1 MQEVHRGYIYRFDNG
16 NGTTRLALAV
26 GSEARATDKMS
37 SILMLCDTGIGH
49 DVVKLNLDDLGSYYV
64 HCGMITYTRRDYLVE
79 EIGPLPFNKM
89 EKIDRIMASELALL
103 DGVVE
108 KARFYENAYNDL
120 LAKVVYGQA
129 EVKADKED

>member
-1 MQEVHRGYIYRFDNG
+1 MQEIHRGHIYRFNNG
-16 NGTTRLALAV
+16 NSAPRLALAV
-26 GSEARATDKMS
+26 GNESRATDKMS

-64 HCGMITYTRRDYLVE
+64 HCGMVTYTRSEFLIEDL
-79 EIGPLPFNKM
+79 GPIPFNKM
-89 EKIDRIMASELALL
+89 EKIDRIIASELALL

-120 LAKVVYGQA
+120 LSKVMYGQA
-129 EVKADKED
+129 EVNADKED